1 MIKVDIVK
9 AVVAATGVSNTKA
22 EDAVETVI
30 QSLKD
35 AMRRGDRIELRR
47 FGVFTVRSRKTGM
60 GRNPRTGQEVMIPP
74 GRVVRFKPGKELQQL
89 EA

>member
-1 MIKVDIVK
+1 VIKIDIVK
-9 AVVAATGVSNTKA
+9 AVVVATGVSNTKS

-30 QSLKD
+30 QALKD

-47 FGVFTVRSRKTGM
+47 FGVFTVRARKTGM
-60 GRNPRTGQEVMIPP
+60 GRNPRTGQEVVIPP
-74 GRVVRFKPGKELQQL
+74 GRVVRFKPGKELQSI

>member
-60 GRNPRTGQEVMIPP
+60 ASRKNRSARKFSNHG
-74 GRVVRFKPGKELQQL
+74 
-89 EA
+89 AC

>member
-1 MIKVDIVK
+1 VIKVDIVK
-9 AVVAATGVSNTKA
+9 AVVAATGVSSTKS

-30 QSLKD
+30 QALKD

-47 FGVFTVRSRKTGM
+47 FGVFTVRARKTGL

-74 GRVVRFKPGKELQQL
+74 GRAVRFKPGKELQQL

>member
-1 MIKVDIVK
+1 VIKIDIVK
-9 AVVAATGVSNTKA
+9 AVVVATGVSNTKS

-30 QSLKD
+30 QALKD

-47 FGVFTVRSRKTGM
+47 FGVFTVRARKTGM
-60 GRNPRTGQEVMIPP
+60 GHNPRTGQEVVIPP
-74 GRVVRFKPGKELQQL
+74 GRVVRFKPGKELQSI

>member
-1 MIKVDIVK
+1 
-9 AVVAATGVSNTKA
+9 
-22 EDAVETVI
+22 
-30 QSLKD
+30 
-35 AMRRGDRIELRR
+35 MRRGDRIELRR

>member
-89 EA
+89 EG